1 MVMAKRN
8 ILPAIALLFWA
19 VMPAKA
25 ADRAQIAE
33 FMAVTGFDVALESM
47 RLSARDAP
55 TMLGLDVDDFGL
67 SWSRLADR
75 VFEPEALKSD
85 ALEILDKALTEDV
98 LAHATGFYGSK
109 LGQKL
114 VAAENE
120 SHTLDFED
128 REAEGLR
135 LAQALT
141 ARGSPQPQYFLDMA
155 QSIGYVGATINAY
168 REVQVRFLMAA
179 SLAGLIDQ
187 RFDEVDLRAMLAQ
200 QDDEVRQA
208 MADNLIVANAFTY
221 RDFTDREMEI
231 YRDALAMPQM
241 MEVYELM
248 NAIHFTIMAD
258 RFERMAVEM
267 VKLTPTQEL

>member
-1 MVMAKRN
+1 MMAMRK
-8 ILPAIALLFWA
+8 ILVAISLLFLM

-25 ADRAQIAE
+25 ADRTKIAQFIS
-33 FMAVTGFDVALESM
+33 VTGFDVALESM

-55 TMLGLDVDDFGL
+55 TMLGLDADDFGL

-75 VFEPEALKSD
+75 IFEPEALKND
-85 ALEILDKALTEDV
+85 ALEILDNALTDDV
-98 LAHATGFYGSK
+98 LAHVSQFYGSK
-109 LGQKL
+109 LGQRL
-114 VAAENE
+114 VTAENE
-120 SHTLDFED
+120 SHGLEFED
-128 REAEGLR
+128 REAEGAR
-135 LAQALT
+135 LAQALS
-141 ARGSPQPQYFLDMA
+141 ARGSPQPQYYLDMA
-155 QSIGYVGATINAY
+155 ESIGYVGATIKAY

-200 QDDEVRQA
+200 QDDEVRRA
-208 MADNLIVANAFTY
+208 MTENLIVANAFTY
-221 RDFTDREMEI
+221 RDFTDSEIEI

-258 RFERMAVEM
+258 RFERMALEM
-267 VKLTPTQEL
+267 VNLTPTQEL

>member
-1 MVMAKRN
+1 MMVMRK
-8 ILPAIALLFWA
+8 ILLAMSLLFCT
-19 VMPAKA
+19 VMPVNS
-25 ADRAQIAE
+25 ADRAQIAQ
-33 FMAVTGFDVALESM
+33 FMAVTGFDVALESL

-55 TMLGLDVDDFGL
+55 TMLGFDADDFGL

-75 VFEPEALKSD
+75 MFEPEALKSD

-98 LAHATGFYGSK
+98 LAHATGFYGSD

-114 VAAENE
+114 VTAENE
-120 SHTLDFED
+120 SHGLEFED
-128 REAEGLR
+128 REVEGAR
-135 LAQALT
+135 LAQALA

-155 QSIGYVGATINAY
+155 ESIGYVGATIKAY

-208 MADNLIVANAFTY
+208 MTDNLIVANAFTY

-258 RFERMAVEM
+258 RFERMALEM
-267 VKLTPTQEL
+267 VNLTPTQEL

>member
-1 MVMAKRN
+1 MMVMRK
-8 ILPAIALLFWA
+8 ILLAMSLLFWT
-19 VMPAKA
+19 VMPVKS
-25 ADRAQIAE
+25 ADRAQIAQ

-55 TMLGLDVDDFGL
+55 TMLGFDADDFGL

-75 VFEPEALKSD
+75 MFEPEALKSD

-98 LAHATGFYGSK
+98 LAHATGFYGSD

-114 VAAENE
+114 VTAENE
-120 SHTLDFED
+120 SHGLEFED
-128 REAEGLR
+128 REVEGAR
-135 LAQALT
+135 LAQALA

-155 QSIGYVGATINAY
+155 ESIGYVGATIKAY

-208 MADNLIVANAFTY
+208 MTDNLIVANAFTY

-258 RFERMAVEM
+258 RFERMALEM
-267 VKLTPTQEL
+267 VNLTPTQEL

>member
-1 MVMAKRN
+1 MMAMRK
-8 ILPAIALLFWA
+8 ILVAISLLFLM

-25 ADRAQIAE
+25 ADRTKIAQ
-33 FMAVTGFDVALESM
+33 FMSVTGFDVALESM

-55 TMLGLDVDDFGL
+55 TMLGLDADDFGL

-75 VFEPEALKSD
+75 IFEPEALKND
-85 ALEILDKALTEDV
+85 ALEILDNALTDDV
-98 LAHATGFYGSK
+98 LAHATQFYGSK
-109 LGQKL
+109 LGQRL
-114 VAAENE
+114 VTAENE
-120 SHTLDFED
+120 SHGLEFED
-128 REAEGLR
+128 REAEGAR
-135 LAQALT
+135 LAQALS
-141 ARGSPQPQYFLDMA
+141 ARGSPQPQYYLDMA
-155 QSIGYVGATINAY
+155 ESIGYVGATIKAY

-200 QDDEVRQA
+200 QDDEVRRA
-208 MADNLIVANAFTY
+208 MAENLIVANAFTY
-221 RDFTDREMEI
+221 RDFTDSEIEI

-258 RFERMAVEM
+258 RFERMALEM
-267 VKLTPTQEL
+267 VNLTPTQEL

>member
-1 MVMAKRN
+1 MMVMRK
-8 ILPAIALLFWA
+8 ILLATSLLFWT
-19 VMPAKA
+19 VMPVKS

-55 TMLGLDVDDFGL
+55 TMLGFDADDFGL

-75 VFEPEALKSD
+75 IFEPEALKSD
-85 ALEILDKALTEDV
+85 ALEILDKALTENV
-98 LAHATGFYGSK
+98 LAHATGFYGSD

-114 VAAENE
+114 VTAENE
-120 SHTLDFED
+120 SHALEFED
-128 REAEGLR
+128 REVEGAR
-135 LAQALT
+135 LAQALA

-155 QSIGYVGATINAY
+155 ESIGYVGATITAY

-208 MADNLIVANAFTY
+208 MTDNLIVANAFTY

-258 RFERMAVEM
+258 RFERMALEM
-267 VKLTPTQEL
+267 VNLTPTQEL

>member
-1 MVMAKRN
+1 MMAMRK
-8 ILPAIALLFWA
+8 ILVAIALLFLM

-25 ADRAQIAE
+25 ADRTKIAQ

-55 TMLGLDVDDFGL
+55 TMLGLDADDFGL

-75 VFEPEALKSD
+75 IFEPEALKND
-85 ALEILDKALTEDV
+85 ALEILDNALTDNV
-98 LAHATGFYGSK
+98 LAHATQFYRSK
-109 LGQKL
+109 LGQRL
-114 VAAENE
+114 VTAENE
-120 SHTLDFED
+120 SHGLDFED
-128 REAEGLR
+128 REAEGAR
-135 LAQALT
+135 LAQALS

-155 QSIGYVGATINAY
+155 ESIGYVGATIKAY

-200 QDDEVRQA
+200 QDDEVRRA
-208 MADNLIVANAFTY
+208 MAENLIVANAFTY
-221 RDFTDREMEI
+221 RDFTDSEIEI

-258 RFERMAVEM
+258 RFERMALEM
-267 VKLTPTQEL
+267 VNLTPTQEL

>member
-1 MVMAKRN
+1 MMVMRK
-8 ILPAIALLFWA
+8 ILLATSLLFCT
-19 VMPAKA
+19 VMPVKS
-25 ADRAQIAE
+25 ADRAQIAQ

-55 TMLGLDVDDFGL
+55 TMLGLDADDFGL

-75 VFEPEALKSD
+75 MFEPEALKSD

-98 LAHATGFYGSK
+98 LAHATGFYGSD

-114 VAAENE
+114 VTAENE
-120 SHTLDFED
+120 SHGLEFED
-128 REAEGLR
+128 REVEGAR
-135 LAQALT
+135 LAQALA

-155 QSIGYVGATINAY
+155 ESIGYVGATIKAY

-208 MADNLIVANAFTY
+208 MTDNLIVANAFTY

-258 RFERMAVEM
+258 RFERMALEM
-267 VKLTPTQEL
+267 VNLTPTQEL

>member
-1 MVMAKRN
+1 MMAMRK
-8 ILPAIALLFWA
+8 ILVAISLLFLM

-25 ADRAQIAE
+25 ADRTKIAQ
-33 FMAVTGFDVALESM
+33 FMAVTGFDVALETM

-55 TMLGLDVDDFGL
+55 TMLGLDADDFGL

-75 VFEPEALKSD
+75 IFEPEALKND
-85 ALEILDKALTEDV
+85 ALEILDNALADNV
-98 LAHATGFYGSK
+98 LAHATQFYGSK
-109 LGQKL
+109 LGQRL
-114 VAAENE
+114 VTAENE
-120 SHTLDFED
+120 SHGLEFED
-128 REAEGLR
+128 REAEGVR
-135 LAQALT
+135 LAQALS

-155 QSIGYVGATINAY
+155 ESIGYVGATIKAY

-200 QDDEVRQA
+200 KDDEVRQA
-208 MADNLIVANAFTY
+208 MAENLIVANAFTY
-221 RDFTDREMEI
+221 RDFTDSEIEI

-258 RFERMAVEM
+258 RFERMALEM
-267 VKLTPTQEL
+267 VNLTPTQEL

>member
-1 MVMAKRN
+1 MMAMRK
-8 ILPAIALLFWA
+8 ILVAISLLFLM

-25 ADRAQIAE
+25 ADRTKIAQ

-55 TMLGLDVDDFGL
+55 TMLGLDADDFGL

-75 VFEPEALKSD
+75 IFEPEALKND
-85 ALEILDKALTEDV
+85 ALEILDNALTDDV
-98 LAHATGFYGSK
+98 LAHATHFYGSK
-109 LGQKL
+109 LGQRL
-114 VAAENE
+114 VTAENE
-120 SHTLDFED
+120 SHGLEFED
-128 REAEGLR
+128 REAEGAR
-135 LAQALT
+135 LAQALS
-141 ARGSPQPQYFLDMA
+141 ARGSPQPQYYLDMA
-155 QSIGYVGATINAY
+155 ESIGYVGATIKAY

-200 QDDEVRQA
+200 QDDEVRRA
-208 MADNLIVANAFTY
+208 MAENLIVANAFTY
-221 RDFTDREMEI
+221 RDFTDSEIEI

-258 RFERMAVEM
+258 RFERMALEM
-267 VKLTPTQEL
+267 VNLTPTQEL

>member
-1 MVMAKRN
+1 MMVMRK
-8 ILPAIALLFWA
+8 ILLAMSLLFWT
-19 VMPAKA
+19 VMPVKS
-25 ADRAQIAE
+25 ADRAQIVQ

-55 TMLGLDVDDFGL
+55 TMLGLDADDFGL

-75 VFEPEALKSD
+75 IFEPEAFKSD

-98 LAHATGFYGSK
+98 LAHATGFYGSD

-114 VAAENE
+114 VTAENE
-120 SHTLDFED
+120 SHGLEFED
-128 REAEGLR
+128 REVEGAR
-135 LAQALT
+135 LAQALA

-155 QSIGYVGATINAY
+155 DSIGYVGATIKAY

-208 MADNLIVANAFTY
+208 MTDNLIVANAFTY

-258 RFERMAVEM
+258 RFERMALEM
-267 VKLTPTQEL
+267 VNLTPTQEL

>member
-1 MVMAKRN
+1 MMAMRK
-8 ILPAIALLFWA
+8 ILVAIALLFLM

-25 ADRAQIAE
+25 ADRTKIAQ

-55 TMLGLDVDDFGL
+55 TMLGLDADDFGL

-75 VFEPEALKSD
+75 IFEPEALKND
-85 ALEILDKALTEDV
+85 ALEILDNALTDDV
-98 LAHATGFYGSK
+98 LAHVSQFYGSK
-109 LGQKL
+109 LGQRL
-114 VAAENE
+114 VTAENE
-120 SHTLDFED
+120 SHGLEFED
-128 REAEGLR
+128 REAEGAR
-135 LAQALT
+135 LAQALS

-155 QSIGYVGATINAY
+155 ESIGYVGATIKAY

-200 QDDEVRQA
+200 QDDEVRRA
-208 MADNLIVANAFTY
+208 MAENLIVANAFTY
-221 RDFTDREMEI
+221 RDFTDSEIEI

-258 RFERMAVEM
+258 RFERMALEM
-267 VKLTPTQEL
+267 VNLTPTQEL

>member
-1 MVMAKRN
+1 MMVMRK
-8 ILPAIALLFWA
+8 ILLAMSLLFCT
-19 VMPAKA
+19 VMPVKS
-25 ADRAQIAE
+25 ADRAQIAQ

-55 TMLGLDVDDFGL
+55 TMLGFDADDFGL

-75 VFEPEALKSD
+75 MFEPEALKSD

-98 LAHATGFYGSK
+98 LAHATGFYGSD

-114 VAAENE
+114 VTAENE
-120 SHTLDFED
+120 SHGLEFED
-128 REAEGLR
+128 REVEGAR
-135 LAQALT
+135 LAQALA

-155 QSIGYVGATINAY
+155 ESIGYVGATIKAY

-179 SLAGLIDQ
+179 SLAGLIDR

-208 MADNLIVANAFTY
+208 MTDNLIVANAFTY

-258 RFERMAVEM
+258 RFERMALEM
-267 VKLTPTQEL
+267 VNLTPTQEL

>member
-1 MVMAKRN
+1 MMAMRK
-8 ILPAIALLFWA
+8 ILVAISLLFLM

-25 ADRAQIAE
+25 ADRTKIAQ

-55 TMLGLDVDDFGL
+55 TMLGLDANDFGL

-75 VFEPEALKSD
+75 IFEPEALKND
-85 ALEILDKALTEDV
+85 ALEILDNALTDAV
-98 LAHATGFYGSK
+98 LAHATQFYGSK
-109 LGQKL
+109 LGQRL
-114 VAAENE
+114 VTAENE
-120 SHTLDFED
+120 SHGLDFED
-128 REAEGLR
+128 REAEGAR
-135 LAQALT
+135 LAQALS

-155 QSIGYVGATINAY
+155 ESIGYVGATIKAY

-200 QDDEVRQA
+200 QDDEVRRA
-208 MADNLIVANAFTY
+208 MAENLIVANAFTY
-221 RDFTDREMEI
+221 RDFTDSEIEI

-241 MEVYELM
+241 MQVYELM

-258 RFERMAVEM
+258 RFERMALEM
-267 VKLTPTQEL
+267 VNLTPTQEL

>member
-1 MVMAKRN
+1 
-8 ILPAIALLFWA
+8 
-19 VMPAKA
+19 
-25 ADRAQIAE
+25 
-33 FMAVTGFDVALESM
+33 
-47 RLSARDAP
+47 
-55 TMLGLDVDDFGL
+55 
-67 SWSRLADR
+67 
-75 VFEPEALKSD
+75 
-85 ALEILDKALTEDV
+85 
-98 LAHATGFYGSK
+98 
-109 LGQKL
+109 
-114 VAAENE
+114 
-120 SHTLDFED
+120 
-128 REAEGLR
+128 
-135 LAQALT
+135 
-141 ARGSPQPQYFLDMA
+141 MA
-155 QSIGYVGATINAY
+155 QSIGYVGATIKAY

>member
-1 MVMAKRN
+1 MMAMRK
-8 ILPAIALLFWA
+8 ILVAISLLFLM

-25 ADRAQIAE
+25 ADRAKIAQ
-33 FMAVTGFDVALESM
+33 FMAVTGFDVALETM

-55 TMLGLDVDDFGL
+55 TMLGLDADDFGL

-75 VFEPEALKSD
+75 IFEPEALKND
-85 ALEILDKALTEDV
+85 ALEILDNALADNV
-98 LAHATGFYGSK
+98 LAHATQFYGSK
-109 LGQKL
+109 LGQRL
-114 VAAENE
+114 VTAENE
-120 SHTLDFED
+120 SHGLEFED
-128 REAEGLR
+128 REAEGVR
-135 LAQALT
+135 LAQALS

-155 QSIGYVGATINAY
+155 ESIGYVGATIKAY

-200 QDDEVRQA
+200 QDDEVRRA
-208 MADNLIVANAFTY
+208 MAENLIVANAFTY
-221 RDFTDREMEI
+221 RDFTDSEIEI

-258 RFERMAVEM
+258 RFERMALEM
-267 VKLTPTQEL
+267 VNLTPTQEL

>member
-1 MVMAKRN
+1 MIAMRN

-98 LAHATGFYGSK
+98 LAHATGFYGSD

-114 VAAENE
+114 VTAENE
-120 SHTLDFED
+120 SHGLEFED
-128 REAEGLR
+128 REVEGAR
-135 LAQALT
+135 LAQALA

-155 QSIGYVGATINAY
+155 ESIGYVGATIKAY

-208 MADNLIVANAFTY
+208 MTDNLIVANAFTY

-258 RFERMAVEM
+258 RFERMALEM
-267 VKLTPTQEL
+267 VNLTPTQEL

>member
-1 MVMAKRN
+1 MMAVRKILLAMSLLVWTMV
-8 ILPAIALLFWA
+8 
-19 VMPAKA
+19 PAKA

-55 TMLGLDVDDFGL
+55 EMLGLDADDFGL

-75 VFEPEALKSD
+75 IFEPEALKND
-85 ALEILDKALTEDV
+85 ALEILDNALTEDV
-98 LAHATGFYGSK
+98 LAHATRFYGSK
-109 LGQKL
+109 LGQRL
-114 VAAENE
+114 VTAENE
-120 SHTLDFED
+120 SHGLEFED
-128 REAEGLR
+128 REAEGAR
-135 LAQALT
+135 LAQALS

-155 QSIGYVGATINAY
+155 ESIGYVGATIKAY

-179 SLAGLIDQ
+179 SLAGLIEQ

-200 QDDEVRQA
+200 QDDEVRRA
-208 MADNLIVANAFTY
+208 MADNLIVANASTY
-221 RDFTDREMEI
+221 RDFTDSEIEI

-258 RFERMAVEM
+258 RFERMALEM
-267 VKLTPTQEL
+267 VNLTPTQEL

>member
-1 MVMAKRN
+1 MMVMRK
-8 ILPAIALLFWA
+8 ILLAMSLLFWT
-19 VMPAKA
+19 VMPVKS
-25 ADRAQIAE
+25 ADRAQIVQ

-55 TMLGLDVDDFGL
+55 TMLGFDADDFGL

-75 VFEPEALKSD
+75 IFEPEALKSD

-98 LAHATGFYGSK
+98 LAHATGFYGSD

-114 VAAENE
+114 VTAENE
-120 SHTLDFED
+120 SHGLEFED
-128 REAEGLR
+128 REVEGAR
-135 LAQALT
+135 LAQALA

-155 QSIGYVGATINAY
+155 ESIGYVGATIKAY

-208 MADNLIVANAFTY
+208 MTDNLIVANAFTY

-258 RFERMAVEM
+258 RFERMALEM
-267 VKLTPTQEL
+267 VNLTPTQEL

>member
-1 MVMAKRN
+1 MMVMRK
-8 ILPAIALLFWA
+8 ILLAMSLLFCT
-19 VMPAKA
+19 VMPVKS
-25 ADRAQIAE
+25 ADRAQIAQ

-55 TMLGLDVDDFGL
+55 TMLGLDADDFGL

-75 VFEPEALKSD
+75 MFEPEALKSD

-98 LAHATGFYGSK
+98 LAHTTGFYGSD

-114 VAAENE
+114 VTAENE
-120 SHTLDFED
+120 SHGLEFED
-128 REAEGLR
+128 REVEGAR
-135 LAQALT
+135 LAQALA

-155 QSIGYVGATINAY
+155 ESIGYVGATIKAY

-208 MADNLIVANAFTY
+208 MTDNLIVANAFTY

-258 RFERMAVEM
+258 RFERMALEM
-267 VKLTPTQEL
+267 VNLTPTQEL

>member
-1 MVMAKRN
+1 MMAMRK
-8 ILPAIALLFWA
+8 ILVAISLLFLM

-25 ADRAQIAE
+25 ADRAKIAQ

-55 TMLGLDVDDFGL
+55 TMLGLDADDFGL

-75 VFEPEALKSD
+75 IFEPEALKND
-85 ALEILDKALTEDV
+85 ALEILDNALTDDV
-98 LAHATGFYGSK
+98 LAHATQFYGSK
-109 LGQKL
+109 IGQRL
-114 VAAENE
+114 VTAENE
-120 SHTLDFED
+120 SHGLDFED
-128 REAEGLR
+128 REAEGAR
-135 LAQALT
+135 LAQALS

-155 QSIGYVGATINAY
+155 ESIGYVEATIKAY

-200 QDDEVRQA
+200 QDDEVRRA
-208 MADNLIVANAFTY
+208 MAENLIVANAFTY
-221 RDFTDREMEI
+221 RDFTDSEIEI

-258 RFERMAVEM
+258 RFERMALEM
-267 VKLTPTQEL
+267 VNLTPTQEL

>member
-1 MVMAKRN
+1 MMAMRE
-8 ILPAIALLFWA
+8 ILVAISLLFLM

-25 ADRAQIAE
+25 ADRTKIAQ

-55 TMLGLDVDDFGL
+55 TMLGLDADDFGL

-75 VFEPEALKSD
+75 IFEPEALKND
-85 ALEILDKALTEDV
+85 ALEILDNALTDNV
-98 LAHATGFYGSK
+98 LAHATQFYRSK
-109 LGQKL
+109 LGQRL
-114 VAAENE
+114 VTAENE
-120 SHTLDFED
+120 SHGLDFED
-128 REAEGLR
+128 REAEGAR
-135 LAQALT
+135 LAQALS

-155 QSIGYVGATINAY
+155 ESIGYVGATIKAY

-200 QDDEVRQA
+200 QDDEVRRA
-208 MADNLIVANAFTY
+208 MAENLIVANAFTY
-221 RDFTDREMEI
+221 RDFTDSEIEI

-258 RFERMAVEM
+258 RFERMALEM
-267 VKLTPTQEL
+267 VNLTPTQEL

>member
-1 MVMAKRN
+1 MMVMRK
-8 ILPAIALLFWA
+8 ILLAMSLLFWT
-19 VMPAKA
+19 VMPVKS
-25 ADRAQIAE
+25 ADRAQIVQ

-55 TMLGLDVDDFGL
+55 TMLGLDADDFGL

-75 VFEPEALKSD
+75 IFEPEALKND

-98 LAHATGFYGSK
+98 LAHATGFYGSD

-114 VAAENE
+114 VTAENE
-120 SHTLDFED
+120 SHGLEFED
-128 REAEGLR
+128 REVEGAR
-135 LAQALT
+135 LAQALA

-155 QSIGYVGATINAY
+155 DSIGYVGATIKAY

-208 MADNLIVANAFTY
+208 MTDNLIVANAFTY

-248 NAIHFTIMAD
+248 NAIHFTIMSD
-258 RFERMAVEM
+258 RFERMAPEM
-267 VKLTPTQEL
+267 VNLTPTQEL

>member
-1 MVMAKRN
+1 MMAMRK
-8 ILPAIALLFWA
+8 ILVAISLLFLM

-25 ADRAQIAE
+25 ADRTKIAQ

-55 TMLGLDVDDFGL
+55 TMLGLDADDFGL

-75 VFEPEALKSD
+75 IFEPEALKND
-85 ALEILDKALTEDV
+85 ALEILDNALTDDV
-98 LAHATGFYGSK
+98 LAHATQFYGSK
-109 LGQKL
+109 LGQRL
-114 VAAENE
+114 VTAENE
-120 SHTLDFED
+120 SHGLEFED
-128 REAEGLR
+128 REAEGAR
-135 LAQALT
+135 LAQALS

-155 QSIGYVGATINAY
+155 ESIGYVGATIKAY

-200 QDDEVRQA
+200 KDDEVRQA
-208 MADNLIVANAFTY
+208 MAENLIVANAFTY
-221 RDFTDREMEI
+221 RDFTDSEIEI

-258 RFERMAVEM
+258 RFERMALEM
-267 VKLTPTQEL
+267 VNLTPTQEL

>member
-1 MVMAKRN
+1 MMAMRK
-8 ILPAIALLFWA
+8 ILVAISLLFLM

-25 ADRAQIAE
+25 ADRAKIAQ

-47 RLSARDAP
+47 RMSARDAP
-55 TMLGLDVDDFGL
+55 TMLGLDADDFGL

-75 VFEPEALKSD
+75 IFEPEALKND
-85 ALEILDKALTEDV
+85 ALEILDSALTDDV
-98 LAHATGFYGSK
+98 LAHATQFYGSK
-109 LGQKL
+109 LGQRL
-114 VAAENE
+114 VTAENE
-120 SHTLDFED
+120 SHGLEFED
-128 REAEGLR
+128 REAEGAR
-135 LAQALT
+135 LAQALS

-155 QSIGYVGATINAY
+155 ESIGYVGATIKAY

-200 QDDEVRQA
+200 QDDEVRRA
-208 MADNLIVANAFTY
+208 MAKNLIVANAFTY
-221 RDFTDREMEI
+221 RDFTDSEIEI

-258 RFERMAVEM
+258 RFERMALEM
-267 VKLTPTQEL
+267 VNLTPTQEL

>member
-1 MVMAKRN
+1 MMAMRK
-8 ILPAIALLFWA
+8 ILVAISLLFLM

-25 ADRAQIAE
+25 ADRTKIAQFIS
-33 FMAVTGFDVALESM
+33 VTGFDVALESM

-55 TMLGLDVDDFGL
+55 TMLGLDADDFGL

-75 VFEPEALKSD
+75 IFEPEALKND
-85 ALEILDKALTEDV
+85 ALEILDSALTDDV
-98 LAHATGFYGSK
+98 LAHATQFYGSK
-109 LGQKL
+109 LGQRL
-114 VAAENE
+114 VTAENE
-120 SHTLDFED
+120 SHGLEFED
-128 REAEGLR
+128 REAEGAR
-135 LAQALT
+135 LAQALS
-141 ARGSPQPQYFLDMA
+141 ARGSPQPQYYLDMA
-155 QSIGYVGATINAY
+155 ESIGYVGATIKAY

-200 QDDEVRQA
+200 QDDEVRRA
-208 MADNLIVANAFTY
+208 MAENLIVANAFTY
-221 RDFTDREMEI
+221 RDFTDSEIEI

-258 RFERMAVEM
+258 RFERMALEM
-267 VKLTPTQEL
+267 VNLTPTQEL

>member
-1 MVMAKRN
+1 MMVMRK
-8 ILPAIALLFWA
+8 ILLAMSLLFWT
-19 VMPAKA
+19 VMPVKS

-55 TMLGLDVDDFGL
+55 TMLGFDADDFGL

-75 VFEPEALKSD
+75 IFEPEALKSD

-98 LAHATGFYGSK
+98 LAHATGFYGSD

-114 VAAENE
+114 VTAENE
-120 SHTLDFED
+120 SHGLEFED
-128 REAEGLR
+128 REVEGAR
-135 LAQALT
+135 LAQALA

-155 QSIGYVGATINAY
+155 ESIGYVGATIKAY

-208 MADNLIVANAFTY
+208 MTDNLIVANAFTY

-258 RFERMAVEM
+258 RFERMALEM
-267 VKLTPTQEL
+267 VNLTPTQEL

>member
-1 MVMAKRN
+1 MMAMRK
-8 ILPAIALLFWA
+8 ILVVISLLFLM

-25 ADRAQIAE
+25 ADRTKIAQ

-55 TMLGLDVDDFGL
+55 TMLGLDADDFGL

-75 VFEPEALKSD
+75 IFEPEALKND
-85 ALEILDKALTEDV
+85 ALEILDNALADNV
-98 LAHATGFYGSK
+98 LAHATQFYGSK
-109 LGQKL
+109 LGQRL
-114 VAAENE
+114 VTAENE
-120 SHTLDFED
+120 SHGLEFED
-128 REAEGLR
+128 REAEGAR
-135 LAQALT
+135 LAKALS

-155 QSIGYVGATINAY
+155 ESIGYVGATIKAY

-179 SLAGLIDQ
+179 SLAWLIDQ

-200 QDDEVRQA
+200 QDDEVRRA
-208 MADNLIVANAFTY
+208 MAENLIVANAFTY
-221 RDFTDREMEI
+221 RDFTDSEI
-231 YRDALAMPQM
+231 EFYRDALAMPQM

-258 RFERMAVEM
+258 RFERMALEM
-267 VKLTPTQEL
+267 VNLTPTQEL

>member
-1 MVMAKRN
+1 MTAIRK
-8 ILPAIALLFWA
+8 ILVAMSLLFWI

-25 ADRAQIAE
+25 ADRAQLAQ

-55 TMLGLDVDDFGL
+55 TMLGLDADDFGL

-75 VFEPEALKSD
+75 IFEPEALKND
-85 ALEILDKALTEDV
+85 ALEILDNALTEDV
-98 LAHATGFYGSK
+98 LAHATRFYGSK
-109 LGQKL
+109 LGQRL
-114 VAAENE
+114 VTAENE
-120 SHTLDFED
+120 SHGLEFED
-128 REAEGLR
+128 REAEGAR
-135 LAQALT
+135 LAQALS

-155 QSIGYVGATINAY
+155 ESIGYVGATIKAY

-179 SLAGLIDQ
+179 SLAGLIEQ